1 MRLQLTTLV
10 GRPGMT
16 AADDLV
22 NSPSHYASGGLECID
37 AIKGSMSKLEYEG
50 YLKGNL
56 IKYTWRYRKKG
67 GLQDLQKANWYLDR
81 LIKSNEPP
89 ND

>member
-10 GRPGMT
+10 VWRGTM

-37 AIKGSMSKLEYEG
+37 AIQGSMSKLEFEG

-56 IKYTWRYRKKG
+56 IKYVWRYRNKG
-67 GLQDLQKANWYLDR
+67 GVQDLQKANWYLDR
-81 LIKSNEPP
+81 LIKSNQPP

>member
-1 MRLQLTTLV
+1 MAC
-10 GRPGMT
+10 PGMT

-22 NSPSHYASGGLECID
+22 NHPAHYASGDIQCID
-37 AIKGSMSKLEYEG
+37 AIRASMSKLEYEG
-50 YLKGNL
+50 FLKGNL